1 MAGMD
6 SLIIHSTPHFKCP
19 ALVVGWH
26 EDVADLGAMIIDY
39 MNYKLGG
46 EVFAEIEPLDF
57 FPLGGVSIQDDI
69 VQFPESKFFY
79 SRQKDLVFLKS
90 NTPRSEWHRFL
101 NIILDVAENYCS
113 AREIYTIG
121 GMVSWSAHTT
131 PRELFAIS
139 NSPKMKKILSQYN
152 LDRGMDY
159 ETPPGQRPTLSSFL
173 LWTARN
179 RNIAAANLWVPVPFY
194 LLPTEDPAACKKA
207 IEFLDEK
214 FGLGMDFR
222 DLDEAVKNQNERIA
236 RVRFNYPEVDSYI
249 KSLES
254 NISLS
259 QEESEKLVREIEEFL
274 KRTD

>member
-1 MAGMD
+1 MAGID
-6 SLIIHSTPHFKCP
+6 SLIIHSTPQFKGP
-19 ALVVGWH
+19 PLIVGWY
-26 EDVADLGAMIIDY
+26 EDVSELGAKIIDY
-39 MNYKLGG
+39 INSKLGG

-57 FPLGGVSIQDDI
+57 FPLGGVSVQDDL

-79 SRQKDLVFLKS
+79 SRQKDLVLLKS
-90 NTPRSEWHRFL
+90 NAPRFEWHRFL
-101 NIILDVAENYCS
+101 NTVLDFAEKYCS

-131 PRELFAIS
+131 PRELLAIS

-152 LDRGMDY
+152 LSKRMDY

-173 LWTARN
+173 LWNARN

-194 LLPTEDPAACKKA
+194 LLPTEDPTACKKV

-214 FGLGMDFR
+214 FGLGMDLR

-254 NISLS
+254 NIALS